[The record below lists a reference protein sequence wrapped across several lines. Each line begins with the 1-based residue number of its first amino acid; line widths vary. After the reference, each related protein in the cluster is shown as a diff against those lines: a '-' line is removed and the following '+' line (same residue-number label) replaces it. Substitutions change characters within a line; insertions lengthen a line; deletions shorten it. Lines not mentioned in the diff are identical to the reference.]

1 MRTRD
6 RIAASLGMTRPEL
19 TVVSLLLVFFLLG
32 LVLRSAGFVR
42 HAADFRNTVQ
52 SEPFSET
59 YVDSLLE
66 AALKPEAPAG
76 ENSIAAGDHEPSKAK
91 PTRPSS
97 RSKHLATDP
106 GIVFATASAAE
117 LETIPGISSVLAG
130 RLIEFRKSRQ
140 GKVERFRD
148 FLDVKGIGRKRLE
161 TLQQHLVLE

>member
-1 MRTRD
+1 MRTHD

-32 LVLRSAGFVR
+32 LVLRNAGLVR
-42 HAADFRNTVQ
+42 PASDFGNTTQ
-52 SEPFSET
+52 NESFSDA
-59 YVDSLLE
+59 YVDSLLDEAMKLE
-66 AALKPEAPAG
+66 AAVVKNGP
-76 ENSIAAGDHEPSKAK
+76 AAGNREPSKEK
-91 PTRPSS
+91 STR
-97 RSKHLATDP
+97 RVQQSKHRATDP
-106 GIVFATASAAE
+106 GIVFATASKAE
-117 LETIPGISSVLAG
+117 LASIPGISNVLAG